1 MNNNIKN
8 APIGVFDSGIG
19 GLTVAKELIKTLPG
33 ENIIYLGDTA
43 RVPYGT
49 KSGRTVIAYSHS
61 NSEFLISKGVK
72 LLVVACN
79 TASSVSIPSLRAE
92 FDIPVIGVI
101 EPGVKK
107 AVEVTKKRKI
117 GVIGTPSTIN
127 SSAYTKAIHDLNP
140 EIEVV
145 TKACPLFV
153 PLADEGRTEGEIVES
168 IAEDY
173 LKPIKETGIDVLV
186 LGCTHYPL
194 LKNTLQKVMGPEI
207 TLVDS
212 AEETATLIKSILT
225 EKNLLNKIDSESS
238 REFYLT
244 DVSDTFIS
252 VAGRFLGEKIENI
265 EMVDIVGTTRL
276 PSL

>member
-1 MNNNIKN
+1 MTNNNKK

-33 ENIIYLGDTA
+33 ENTVYLGDTA

-79 TASSVSIPSLRAE
+79 TASSVSIPSLRANY
-92 FDIPVIGVI
+92 DIPVIGVI
-101 EPGVKK
+101 EPGAKK
-107 AVEVTKKRKI
+107 AVSVTKTAKI

-140 EIEVV
+140 DIEVV

-153 PLADEGRTEGEIVES
+153 PLADEGWVEGEIIES
-168 IAEDY
+168 IAKQY
-173 LKPIKETGIDVLV
+173 LNPIKETGIDVLV
-186 LGCTHYPL
+186 LGCTHYPV
-194 LKNTLQKVMGPEI
+194 LKNTIQKIVGDNI

-212 AEETATLIKSILT
+212 AEETASQIKAILAQQ
-225 EKNLLNKIDSESS
+225 NLLNDSSS
-238 REFYLT
+238 KPTREFYLT
-244 DVSDTFIS
+244 DVSETFIS
-252 VAGRFLGEKIENI
+252 VAGRFLGEKIEKI
-265 EMVDIVGTTRL
+265 EMVDITGTTGL
-276 PSL
+276 PSP